1 MKRLRGLALGLA
13 FACGPAGWAL
23 AQAPATEPSPRP
35 GDVVEWHVV
44 KQGDTLE
51 GLTQRYLGDAEL
63 WRENWRLNPG
73 LRDPHRLKP
82 GDRIRLIL
90 SRAAR
95 SAQIDAVARKV
106 EARPQPDQSWET
118 ARLGDRLVERG
129 GLRTYEK
136 SSAGLRFDDDS
147 HLLVTEQSLVFLRA
161 VGGQLVGDLTRRSLE
176 IVEGQAQLEARPGV
190 AIASDIEIVVGGA
203 KARPR
208 ASSEEGLQTRARKTA
223 GGTAQV
229 MVYAGATGLE
239 AGGRTVDVAAGMG
252 TSVARNGT
260 PAPPEALLPPVE
272 VTAPI
277 AGYSYDHAN
286 PRLAWHPVPGAA
298 SYTAEV
304 CRDAACASLVDRI
317 TKLDATRWTPDG
329 LPMGKL
335 FFRVSAVSASGLDG
349 FPSPSVPFEVESL
362 WRRPRPPEKQ

>member
-1 MKRLRGLALGLA
+1 MKPLRGIALAVALGPVAA
-13 FACGPAGWAL
+13 FAQVPPDQPPPA
-23 AQAPATEPSPRP
+23 P

-44 KQGDTLE
+44 QHGDTLE
-51 GLTQRYLGDAEL
+51 GLTQRYLGDAGL

-73 LRDPHRLKP
+73 LSDPHRLKP
-82 GDRIRLIL
+82 GERIRLIM
-90 SRAAR
+90 SRASR

-118 ARLGDRLVERG
+118 ARLGDRLLEKG

-136 SSAGLRFDDDS
+136 SSAGLRFDDES

-161 VGGQLVGDLTRRSLE
+161 VGERIVGDVTRRSLE

-190 AIASDIEIVVGGA
+190 RISSDIEIVVGGA

-208 ASSEEGLQTRARKTA
+208 SSEADGVQTRARKTA
-223 GGTAQV
+223 GGTAQL
-229 MVYAGATGLE
+229 MVYAGATDLE

-260 PAPPEALLPPVE
+260 PAPPEPLLPAAE
-272 VTAPI
+272 VTAPL

-286 PRLAWHPVPGAA
+286 PRLAWKPVPGAA

-304 CRDAACASLVDRI
+304 YRDAACATLVDRV

-329 LPMGKL
+329 LPLGAL

-349 FPSPSVPFEVESL
+349 FPSPAVPFEVESL
-362 WRRPRPPEKQ
+362 WRRPRPPDRK